1 MASDPIPDEAA
12 VWEALREVLD
22 PEVGEN
28 AVDLGLVYAVECGP
42 ARVRVDMTVTS
53 PACPSS
59 GAMAEDAERAIRRA
73 CGEDC
78 VVSVAVVFDPPW
90 TPERMSAAAKQRFG
104 W

>member
-1 MASDPIPDEAA
+1 MACAAVPDEAA
-12 VWEALREVLD
+12 VWEALRGVVD

-42 ARVRVDMTVTS
+42 GRVRVELTMTS

-59 GAMAEDAERAIRRA
+59 GAMADDAERVIRRA
-73 CGEDC
+73 CAAADVRVEI
-78 VVSVAVVFDPPW
+78 VHEPPW
-90 TPERMSAAAKQRFG
+90 TPERMSDAAKQRFG